1 MGSGEAVAD
10 AVLSTDL
17 VEQHLGGLDPE
28 AVGEDLAVVG
38 EDLLW
43 HPVAL
48 EGLGEEAAH
57 SSGAVGAARAPGPR
71 WARPSAAGTTAVG
84 ETGRPER
91 GGLPVHNGPAR
102 RARSGGRPRRPRRP
116 R

>member
-48 EGLGEEAAH
+48 EGLDEEAAH
-57 SSGAVGAARAPGPR
+57 SSGGGPHQDPAQTQYR
-71 WARPSAAGTTAVG
+71 EWSSMPVSTLHSVPSAS
-84 ETGRPER
+84 RDPSDH
-91 GGLPVHNGPAR
+91 VHL
-102 RARSGGRPRRPRRP
+102 
-116 R
+116 